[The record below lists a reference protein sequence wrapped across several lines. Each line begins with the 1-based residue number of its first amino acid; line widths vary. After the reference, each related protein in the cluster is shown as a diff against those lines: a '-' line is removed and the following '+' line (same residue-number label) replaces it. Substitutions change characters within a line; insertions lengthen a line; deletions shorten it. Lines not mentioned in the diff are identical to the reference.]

1 MTRRHTEHQ
10 PTPAR
15 LARQSLHLAKEVRAI
30 QHRAAEHDGRIVSIG
45 PLVFFSTDTGD
56 AWLLE
61 PAGQLAVRL
70 AQAGDP
76 LPVHIEETDTSYA
89 IGWQGSYRI
98 DGSMFVTKTPNRT
111 VSLQSKATRCRN
123 SFALSIKP
131 AASSSDAPR
140 SKFQICLARIRCIG
154 WSSLSRGAW

>member
-1 MTRRHTEHQ
+1 MGTIVITKTTVGRGTLARRIEPMTRRNTGHQ

-15 LARQSLHLAKEVRAI
+15 LSRQSLHLAKEVRTI
-30 QHRAAEHDGRIVSIG
+30 QDRAAANDGRIVSIG

-61 PAGQLAVRL
+61 PAGKLAVRL

-89 IGWQGSYRI
+89 IGWQGRYRI
-98 DGSMFVTKTPNRT
+98 DGSMFVYEDT
-111 VSLQSKATRCRN
+111 
-123 SFALSIKP
+123 
-131 AASSSDAPR
+131 
-140 SKFQICLARIRCIG
+140 G
-154 WSSLSRGAW
+154 SRRLVAIQGYPMPQLLRAID